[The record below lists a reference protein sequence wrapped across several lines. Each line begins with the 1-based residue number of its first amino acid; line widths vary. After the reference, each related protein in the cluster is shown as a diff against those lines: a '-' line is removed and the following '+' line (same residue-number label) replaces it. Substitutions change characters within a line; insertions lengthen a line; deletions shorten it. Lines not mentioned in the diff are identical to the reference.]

1 MAFIVDLFKQP
12 TIPYQVFEEEML
24 LKDVI
29 PIYQDNIGIIGLG
42 KYETDLNLFI
52 NIINKSINMHLIGT
66 RDKVATDRLSKSFT
80 LDFQSDFLTNL
91 HRFTKTSE
99 PHEAMEILLPFFQYV
114 ILMSCVSKHQ
124 LRIEPFVKPTIY
136 KIPQGFI
143 SYAIYADEIRLN
155 GFSKK

>member
-52 NIINKSINMHLIGT
+52 NIINKSINMHIIGT
-66 RDKVATDRLSKSFT
+66 RDNLSTERLRKTFI
-80 LDFQSDFLTNL
+80 LDFQSDFLKNL

-99 PHEAMEILLPFFQYV
+99 PLEAMEILLPFFQYV

-136 KIPQGFI
+136 KIPQGLVE
-143 SYAIYADEIRLN
+143 YAIYADEIRLN